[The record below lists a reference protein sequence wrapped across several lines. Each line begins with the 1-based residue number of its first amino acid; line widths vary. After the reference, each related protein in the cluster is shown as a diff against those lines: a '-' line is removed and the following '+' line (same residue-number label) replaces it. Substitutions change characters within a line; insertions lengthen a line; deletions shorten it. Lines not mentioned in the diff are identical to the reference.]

1 MKKEIHEVTP
11 ITESFTLRLI
21 ELALRKLHKQLT
33 NGDDF
38 KASPSDLIRLI
49 EAHQTMQQAKQPNEV
64 LVRWI
69 DKPQNA
75 RTD

>member
-1 MKKEIHEVTP
+1 MKKENHAVTP
-11 ITESFTLRLI
+11 ITERFTLRLI
-21 ELALRKLHKQLT
+21 EMALRKLHTQLT

-69 DKPQNA
+69 DKPQTA
-75 RTD
+75 PTD

>member
-1 MKKEIHEVTP
+1 MKKETHSVTP

-21 ELALRKLHKQLT
+21 EMALRKLHTQLT

-49 EAHQTMQQAKQPNEV
+49 EAHQTMHEAKQPNEV

-69 DKPQNA
+69 DNPRNA
-75 RTD
+75 PDH

>member
-1 MKKEIHEVTP
+1 MKKETHAVTP

-21 ELALRKLHKQLT
+21 EMALQKIHTQLSSS
-33 NGDDF
+33 DEF

-49 EAHQTMQQAKQPNEV
+49 EAHQAMQQAKRPNEV

-69 DKPQNA
+69 DKPEE
-75 RTD
+75 TPVD

>member
-1 MKKEIHEVTP
+1 M
-11 ITESFTLRLI
+11 
-21 ELALRKLHKQLT
+21 ALRKLHTQLT

-75 RTD
+75 PTD